1 MTRPV
6 INIFFGRIFVVA
18 AALFLAIATTVSP
31 AQEATSTP
39 ADDPVAIFN
48 AGQDEHAKGNFKD
61 AIDLYDK
68 ALKLLPE
75 LAEAEY
81 QKGNAYLS
89 LGKPDGAETAFRRA
103 LELRPEWT
111 LALAALG
118 TLLERRNEFVESE
131 KLLTK
136 AVSID
141 ENNFPAYLGL
151 VELRLRTSARP
162 DVLRKL
168 LDRISVF
175 SSKASA
181 TAAMFASRAS
191 LEIALGDRASAKK
204 SVAQALEM
212 EPNNKSALYAK
223 ADLALL
229 EGDLVRADEVAKSI
243 DQFDAGTE
251 AAVVLRA
258 RVLLAG
264 GKTDDAARVLASIQ
278 VKSPETVKLKQK
290 VALAVE
296 QSPEVLEKALAQPGA
311 DVAFIAGRLCSLY
324 RVSAP
329 EKALEQCRRASEAES
344 TNINYATGYGA
355 ALVQAR
361 RYDEAINVLR
371 RLLLFAPDNAT
382 IHANLGTAYF
392 QSKRY
397 AEAKTEYQWL
407 TSHEPVPVVAYYFLA
422 ICHDQLQEYLDAAAN
437 YNLFLKNADASR
449 NQLEI
454 DKVKLRMPSLDRDIK
469 QNGGKSRSKN
479 GGRN

>member
-1 MTRPV
+1 MTRPARD
-6 INIFFGRIFVVA
+6 IFVDRIFVVV
-18 AALFLAIATTVSP
+18 AALLVAFAAGSVFSQESSP
-31 AQEATSTP
+31 TP

-48 AGQDEHAKGNFKD
+48 AGQDEHSKGNLKG
-61 AIDLYDK
+61 AIELYDR
-68 ALKLLPE
+68 AIKLLPE

-89 LGKPDGAETAFRRA
+89 LGKNDGAETAFRRA
-103 LELRPEWT
+103 VELRPEWT

-118 TLLERRNEFVESE
+118 TLLERRGDLNESE

-136 AVSID
+136 AISID
-141 ENNFPAYLGL
+141 ENSFPAYLGL
-151 VELRLRTSARP
+151 VELRLRSGAQP

-168 LDRISVF
+168 LDRVTVF
-175 SSKASA
+175 SSKPSA
-181 TAAMFASRAS
+181 TAAIFAAKAS
-191 LEIALGDRASAKK
+191 LEIALGDRPSAKK
-204 SVAQALEM
+204 SLAQALTM
-212 EPNNKSALYAK
+212 EPNNRPALYAK
-223 ADLALL
+223 ADLALI
-229 EGDLVRADEVAKSI
+229 EGDLVRADEVAKTI

-251 AAVVLRA
+251 AAIVLRA

-264 GKTDDAARVLASIQ
+264 GKVDDAARVLASLAAP
-278 VKSPETVKLKQK
+278 SPETLKLKQK
-290 VALAVE
+290 VALALE
-296 QSPEVLEKALAQPGA
+296 QSPEILEKALAQPGA

-324 RVSAP
+324 RTSAP
-329 EKALEQCRRASEAES
+329 EKALEQCRRAAEANP
-344 TNINYATGYGA
+344 TNINHITGFGA

-382 IHANLGTAYF
+382 IHANLGTAFF

-422 ICHDQLQEYLDAAAN
+422 ICHDQLQELMDAAAN
-437 YNLFLKNADASR
+437 YNLFLKNADVSR

-454 DKVKLRMPSLDRDIK
+454 DKVKLRLPVLDREIK
-469 QNGGKSRSKN
+469 QQGGKSRSKS
-479 GGRN
+479 GGSD